1 MSTPP
6 SEPSLPDMAEYS
18 FLSCRDDNE
27 EDDEMENETGKE
39 PADGTE
45 GDGLME
51 GRVLGVNGNAALCEG
66 KEKKSWEAPPLYE
79 QQCHAANI
87 LREEDSP
94 FFARRVHE
102 SVRQRIDL
110 SSGSRWTTQW
120 LPFAAVIEPC
130 NFLYT
135 DSLSRLSLSGSS
147 QMRKNL
153 PRACGS

>member
-1 MSTPP
+1 
-6 SEPSLPDMAEYS
+6 MAEYS

-27 EDDEMENETGKE
+27 EEEDEEMEKETGKE

-51 GRVLGVNGNAALCEG
+51 GSVLGVNGNAALCEG
-66 KEKKSWEAPPLYE
+66 KEKKSLETPPLYA

-94 FFARRVHE
+94 FFARRVQE
-102 SVRQRIDL
+102 SVRQRVDL
-110 SSGSRWTTQW
+110 SSGSRRTTQW
-120 LPFAAVIEPC
+120 LLSAAVIEPC

-135 DSLSRLSLSGSS
+135 NSLSCLSLSGSS